1 MKLTII
7 VDDRLIKIDNEGF
20 REIQEDM
27 SWIPSDVH
35 AIQWNGD
42 TGHIEYKTGKPNETI
57 TELGIYEK
65 AVEILSVEKLRRER
79 EEIESQI
86 ESQEA
91 IDLITDWTNSLR
103 KFRNYRLTEC
113 DWTQILDNTLT
124 EDQKAAWRTYR
135 QLLRDLPDTAS
146 DPKSLVKNS
155 NHPDWPTPPG

>member
-7 VDDRLIKIDNEGF
+7 VDDRLIKIDNEGLG
-20 REIQEDM
+20 EIQEDM
-27 SWIPSDVH
+27 SWIPNDVH

-65 AVEILSVEKLRRER
+65 AVETLSSEKLRRER
-79 EEIESQI
+79 EEIEA
-86 ESQEA
+86 QEA

-103 KFRNYRLTEC
+103 NLRNHRLTKC
-113 DWTQILDNTLT
+113 DWTQIPDNSLT

-135 QLLRDLPDTAS
+135 QLLRDLPDTVS
-146 DPKSLVKNS
+146 DPKSLVKDS
-155 NHPDWPTPPG
+155 NHPDWPTPPE